1 MTTAHDIT
9 IRSEAVGVGSTVS
22 KINICPPVVSSRL
35 SGRRTSDTLH
45 QTLLRYE
52 HPKPHRDTL
61 VCSKSRHYVCTLT
74 KLHGPNGLFIMMH
87 DRTWVD
93 HDHHNDDCIGSSTPS
108 TTYDLKEHPQAWKS
122 RLDSPLPSY
131 IPTITLTEA
140 HTPALDVIDESSL
153 TSGCGHRVH
162 NVDGVRKWH
171 RIRAEML
178 RQAVEEWHQSLSL
191 GQMLER
197 YDMSG
202 STRPTARLA
211 TPSSQSS
218 KVVQHHYTQQDCC
231 PTTLLIRHPNQCS
244 ENGFRYVLLQIN
256 WDAVWSHGLATGLD
270 TFARAGEPLRKEDA
284 SLETNDVSADIPH
297 QFSHG
302 SHHNHLDASGT
313 TTHFDKEDP
322 AVDTIP
328 SSAGIRIRPLQ
339 PKHID
344 PRLKFPT
351 VYEINSYK
359 DEEGGK
365 LLNGDQGIPL
375 SRHPSGQVKVIRSP
389 ISERFL
395 QEKNFVARTSINER
409 EEVTATLDN
418 SSTAETSSQVQE
430 MNRYGSF
437 YADLPEDSTPYQN
450 TAVHQQASSSTTP
463 LRPMTTIHTGFTT
476 TTTPSASTPFA
487 SIRMRSPKIQPD
499 PVIIHTHPSKGQGEH
514 LCLGSNAVPVSRPK
528 CRSLRTKQFPPF
540 SPVCRPNERQAQ
552 DTNISEFLKLHQWAR
567 APRHQ
572 QDQHI
577 TRKEHFSSHPP
588 SEATTP
594 QDDQVNNLVTVCL
607 DGEGA
612 SLKRSSLRKLT
623 SIKEEAALE
632 KEPHQKQEQ
641 RMQRRNGKQF
651 FEDAHCIKPEKSTVT
666 DDLLDHQPQGAPPPQ
681 TKGGRVAERWKPC
694 LTTISS
700 EQVLET
706 AESFS
711 SPSSSLNPPTTATG
725 TTVPQ
730 AIKRHL
736 THFADG
742 HDPGVN
748 SGSRASPTRMSTK
761 ISSAASTASGST
773 SPTRSS
779 AGPTIPN
786 RRSSGNSTLPSIA
799 SILKKPTR
807 ASCTTAGDSIDRKMS
822 FPSMIRDPSKPQ
834 ERSRLIEKGVK
845 FVPDHAPHSVR
856 LDKTIELI
864 QLARLPLQDIA
875 STATRAV
882 AALPSPT
889 SPIGSVF
896 SQSTVL
902 TCPTSPTTPTS
913 IRSPPLLSP
922 TTAAEQDR
930 SSQDYQHSHSTA
942 TTSDRNPKRRSYE
955 DIMFLAGNTT
965 KTARDLILSPPQST
979 RIALM
984 CTTCNNDFQVTDQD
998 SLRAFAGH
1006 VMQCDDKAKGRV
1018 GKVSKSLSSS
1028 MAVPSATFQRMRT
1041 RIGER
1046 LLGRESVCD
1055 EGGSVC

>member
-1 MTTAHDIT
+1 MTTTHDIT
-9 IRSEAVGVGSTVS
+9 IRSEAVGIGSTVS
-22 KINICPPVVSSRL
+22 KINICPP
-35 SGRRTSDTLH
+35 
-45 QTLLRYE
+45 
-52 HPKPHRDTL
+52 DTL

-74 KLHGPNGLFIMMH
+74 KLHGPNGLFIMMY

-122 RLDSPLPSY
+122 RLDSPLPSHT
-131 IPTITLTEA
+131 PPNTLIEA
-140 HTPALDVIDESSL
+140 HTPALDVADGSSL
-153 TSGCGHRVH
+153 PSGCGHRVH

-178 RQAVEEWHQSLSL
+178 RQAVNEWHKSLL
-191 GQMLER
+191 LDQVLEH
-197 YDMSG
+197 YEMSG
-202 STRPTARLA
+202 SRRPTARLA
-211 TPSSQSS
+211 TPLSQSS
-218 KVVQHHYTQQDCC
+218 KVTQHHYIQQDCC
-231 PTTLLIRHPNQCS
+231 PSTPPIRHPNQSS
-244 ENGFRYVLLQIN
+244 EDGFWYVLMQID
-256 WDAVWSHGLATGLD
+256 WDAIWSQGLATGWD
-270 TFARAGEPLRKEDA
+270 TIARAGEPLWKEDA
-284 SLETNDVSADIPH
+284 TLETNDVPADTPH
-297 QFSHG
+297 QFSG
-302 SHHNHLDASGT
+302 DSHHNHLGASGT

-322 AVDTIP
+322 AVDTFP
-328 SSAGIRIRPLQ
+328 SSAGIRIKLLQ
-339 PKHID
+339 PKQTN

-351 VYEINSYK
+351 VYEIDSYSK

-389 ISERFL
+389 ISEHFL
-395 QEKNFVARTSINER
+395 QEKDFVTRKSINDR
-409 EEVTATLDN
+409 EEVMATLDN
-418 SSTAETSSQVQE
+418 PSTAEVSSQVQE
-430 MNRYGSF
+430 MSRYCSF
-437 YADLPEDSTPYQN
+437 YADLPEDSTPYQD
-450 TAVHQQASSSTTP
+450 TAVLQQASSSTTS
-463 LRPMTTIHTGFTT
+463 LRPMTTLHTGLTT

-487 SIRMRSPKIQPD
+487 SIRLRSPEIQPD
-499 PVIIHTHPSKGQGEH
+499 SVIVHAHPSRGQDEH

-528 CRSLRTKQFPPF
+528 CRSLRTKQFPP
-540 SPVCRPNERQAQ
+540 SNPVSRSNERQPQ

-567 APRHQ
+567 TPRHQ

-577 TRKEHFSSHPP
+577 TRKGHLSSHSP
-588 SEATTP
+588 SATTTP
-594 QDDQVNNLVTVCL
+594 QDDQVNNLATICL
-607 DGEGA
+607 DGG
-612 SLKRSSLRKLT
+612 STLKRSSLRKLT

-632 KEPHQKQEQ
+632 KEPHQEQEQ
-641 RMQRRNGKQF
+641 HMRRRNGKQF
-651 FEDAHCIKPEKSTVT
+651 FEDARCIKPEKYTIT
-666 DDLLDHQPQGAPPPQ
+666 DDLLDHQPQGELPPQ
-681 TKGGRVAERWKPC
+681 AKGGRVAERWKPC
-694 LTTISS
+694 LTTIPS

-706 AESFS
+706 AESLS
-711 SPSSSLNPPTTATG
+711 SPTSPLSPSTTATE
-725 TTVPQ
+725 TTVLQ
-730 AIKRHL
+730 ASRRHL

-742 HDPGVN
+742 HDPRVN
-748 SGSRASPTRMSTK
+748 SGSRASPIHMPTK
-761 ISSAASTASGST
+761 ISSATSTASGST

-786 RRSSGNSTLPSIA
+786 RRPSGNSTLPSIA

-807 ASCTTAGDSIDRKMS
+807 ASCTTGNDSIDRKMS

-845 FVPDHAPHSVR
+845 FVSDHAPHSVR

-864 QLARLPLQDIA
+864 RLARLPLQDIA

-882 AALPSPT
+882 SALPSPT

-896 SQSTVL
+896 SQSTIL
-902 TCPTSPTTPTS
+902 TCPTTPTTPTS
-913 IRSPPLLSP
+913 IRSPPHLSL

-930 SSQDYQHSHSTA
+930 SSQDYQHSHNT
-942 TTSDRNPKRRSYE
+942 TTSDRHPTRTSYE
-955 DIMFLAGNTT
+955 DIMFLAGNAT

-984 CTTCNNDFQVTDQD
+984 CTACNSDFQVTDQD

-1028 MAVPSATFQRMRT
+1028 MAVPSATFQRMRA

-1055 EGGSVC
+1055 EGASVC